1 VNDSLFYR
9 SREANTGYAKSYVY
23 EDLVH
28 VLQAIIDEFYEH
40 LTWPDDNC
48 MHELAT
54 VYSGIL
60 RGCVGVG
67 GVKEYETEKP
77 KDSVKEKKSWSGKK
91 KIDCY
96 KMLSVMGHTG
106 RFIFLSI
113 CLGKKWQGVLSIY
126 RKENSLTIIS
136 GCHLMG
142 WWVILMFL

>member
-1 VNDSLFYR
+1 MIVKQWYYRLEGHRKPPKFDHYQHLLFALCWVNDSLFYR

-113 CLGKKWQGVLSIY
+113 CLGKK
-126 RKENSLTIIS
+126 
-136 GCHLMG
+136 
-142 WWVILMFL
+142 